1 MGKVNVLLGIGL
13 KIASTFAFLIMST
26 FVKLAS
32 PGLPIGELMFF
43 RAFFAMIPLGLWLWW
58 HNELRGALHTT
69 RLGGHLVRSI
79 SGSGGMYFGFAALA
93 FLPLP
98 DATAI
103 GYLAP
108 IVATVLAAVL
118 LRETVHAYRWASV
131 VIGFAGT
138 LLMVWPHLSE
148 RSFDSLLAAGP
159 ALGALAG
166 LTASACNG
174 FSSIQIRKL
183 AQLERTGTIVF
194 YFLTVTSL
202 IGLVTALP
210 WWFHPDGRQTML
222 LIASGIFGGI
232 GQILITSSYR
242 FADASVIV
250 SFEYSTLIWALAIGF
265 FIFGDIPHLAV
276 FAGAIIVIAS
286 GLYVIYR
293 ERRVSRGLKTEAIPQ
308 IDNPI

>member
-1 MGKVNVLLGIGL
+1 MNVLLGIGL

-32 PGLPIGELMFF
+32 PGMPIGELMFF

-58 HNELRGALHTT
+58 NNELRGAFRTT
-69 RLGGHLVRSI
+69 RIGGHLVRSI
-79 SGSGGMYFGFAALA
+79 SGSGGMYFGFASLA

-108 IVATVLAAVL
+108 IVATVLAAFL
-118 LRETVHAYRWASV
+118 LKETVHAYRWGAV
-131 VIGFAGT
+131 ALGFAGT
-138 LLMVWPHLSE
+138 LLMVSPHLRE
-148 RSFDSLLAAGP
+148 RSLDAFLAAGP

-202 IGLVTALP
+202 IGLATALP
-210 WWFHPDGRQTML
+210 WWVHPNANQAML
-222 LIASGIFGGI
+222 LVASGIFGGI

-250 SFEYSTLIWALAIGF
+250 SFEYSTLVWAVAIGF
-265 FIFGDIPHLAV
+265 FIFGDIPHPAV
-276 FAGAIIVIAS
+276 FGGAIIVIAS

-293 ERRVSRGLKTEAIPQ
+293 ERKTSRAQRAKAVVQAEPDL
-308 IDNPI
+308 